1 MPRKKSNKSETDL
14 TVAHFKILTNYKHL
28 EIKNDTISR
37 KIRDIYDNNIWNLK
51 GSFAMLKDYYEELG
65 QPSTIAW
72 NEDIQYL
79 DYRRHPIVNK
89 ISLEKL
95 KAGEYRSTETNKKQN
110 SKITE
115 KLYATRIE
123 FFTKKFT
130 PFQKYNDTD
139 DLQWVVNNN
148 RELMYEI
155 LKYNNDENNSIPTLN
170 NDFKTIIRVVK
181 LLLGESD
188 ELRYKLSSLHV
199 AISDLEKMGDDLNTI
214 RTHQETIT
222 FVPYEQLLTICDE
235 LEDQYKTAIDKL
247 GDDVKSD
254 GMKHGAKIFK
264 LHLTLLAFAMNVWNY
279 PSRSE
284 NFTLDIIDNESEA
297 EPNKNYI
304 IISDQECRLI
314 YNQEIKDH
322 EAIQYTI
329 KSTAIQGLNTRLC
342 KLLNYSKK
350 MYPRTNLF
358 IRPDYWALRRIEKI
372 KHTSV
377 STWLRKLIPSKNIGI
392 DTFRSSFVSYYYPK
406 FNNQQ
411 KNILKT
417 RMRTSTQL
425 ILRSYLKT
433 YDGKDTIVKIEPDEN
448 RIVPI
453 NNIDHVGNTN
463 ITELRKDIF
472 KKWYA
477 NEDNKKKT
485 LEKQRDPDTY
495 AKRYIRDLN
504 SGRMDF
510 TKLSQITIEK
520 YKIKLNDDGV
530 YYRDT

>member
-1 MPRKKSNKSETDL
+1 MPRRKSKKSDSE
-14 TVAHFKILTNYKHL
+14 TVAHYKTLANYKDL
-28 EIKNDTISR
+28 EIRNDAISR
-37 KIRDIYDNNIWNLK
+37 NLRNIYDNNIWNLK
-51 GSFAMLKDYYEELG
+51 GSFAILKEYYEELG

-72 NEDIQYL
+72 DEDIQYL
-79 DYRRHPIVNK
+79 DYRRHPVIND

-95 KAGEYRSTETNKKQN
+95 KTGEYRTVETNKKHN
-110 SKITE
+110 SNITE

-123 FFTKKFT
+123 FFIKKFA
-130 PFQKYNDTD
+130 PFQKYKDKD

-155 LKYNNDENNSIPTLN
+155 MKYNNDENNSIPTLS
-170 NDFKTIIRVVK
+170 NDLKAVIRVVK
-181 LLLGESD
+181 LLLGESN
-188 ELRYKLSSLHV
+188 ELRYKLSSLHA

-214 RTHQETIT
+214 RTHQETVT

-235 LEDQYKTAIDKL
+235 LEEQYTSAIEKL
-247 GDDVKSD
+247 SADVKSD
-254 GMKHGAKIFK
+254 GRKHGSKIFK

-284 NFTLDIIDNESEA
+284 NFTLDIIESDSEA

-304 IISDQECRLI
+304 IISDQECKLI

-322 EAIQYTI
+322 EAIQYII
-329 KSTAIQGLNTRLC
+329 KSTAIQGLNIRLC
-342 KLLNYSKK
+342 KLLNYSIKT
-350 MYPRTNLF
+350 YPRANLF
-358 IRPDYWALRRIEKI
+358 IRPDYWTLKRVEKI

-377 STWLRKLIPSKNIGI
+377 SNWIRKLIPKKNIGI
-392 DTFRSSFVSYYYPK
+392 DTFRSAFVSYYYPK
-406 FNNQQ
+406 INNQQ
-411 KNILKT
+411 KNVLKT

-425 ILRSYLKT
+425 ILRSYLKV
-433 YDGKDTIVKIEPDEN
+433 YDGADANVKIEPQEN
-448 RIVPI
+448 RIVPM
-453 NNIDHVGNTN
+453 NNVQQVANTN

-485 LEKQRDPDTY
+485 LEKQRDPQTY

-510 TKLSQITIEK
+510 TKLSQATIDK
-520 YKIKLNDDGV
+520 YKIKITDDGV
-530 YYRDT
+530 YYIDT